1 MKSFG
6 LLIALILLSVSAAPA
21 QESTSESRTAY
32 RVPEHASRGW
42 AFGVYL
48 GVMVSAH
55 SGGFIFPAEQP
66 PMIAYDDGSGLG
78 PALGIRVDIPFT
90 SSLSLSSRLFAECR
104 RGTFTSAPFQQMII
118 GQHLEPQPMS
128 LEDELDVILRIAGID
143 LLLQWQPFDAN
154 LYLAAGPSL
163 GFKLYEEF
171 TVTER
176 ILDPPAVTFLDG
188 SREREMYQGD
198 PDMSRGVHA
207 GIRLGLGYILPIGSD
222 LATGAELSY
231 VVPLQT
237 VTEADDWKLTGLL
250 ATVTF
255 LFRF

>member
-1 MKSFG
+1 MKSPG
-6 LLIALILLSVSAAPA
+6 LLIALILLATNVLSA
-21 QESTSESRTAY
+21 QESGSESRDAS
-32 RVPEHASRGW
+32 RASERASRGW
-42 AFGVYL
+42 TFGVYL
-48 GVMVSAH
+48 GVMASTH
-55 SGGFIFPAEQP
+55 SGGFTFPDDQP
-66 PMIAYDDGSGLG
+66 PTIAYDDGSGLG

-90 SSLSLSSRLFAECR
+90 SSLSLSSRMFAECR

-143 LLLQWQPFDAN
+143 FLLQWQPFSAN
-154 LYLAAGPSL
+154 LYLTAGPSL

-176 ILDPPAVTFLDG
+176 ILDPAAVTFLDG

-198 PDMSRGVHA
+198 PDMSRGMHA
-207 GIRLGLGYILPIGSD
+207 GVRLGLGYVLPIGSD
-222 LATGAELSY
+222 LATGAELLY

-237 VTEADDWKLTGLL
+237 VTEADDWSLTGLL
-250 ATVTF
+250 ATVSF